1 MDLIIPDFG
10 LLFWTGLVFCLLLFV
25 LTKFIWKPILNAV
38 NAREEKISE
47 ALELAEKTKKEMQL
61 LHSEKRKSQLKKQY
75 ENEKILKEA
84 RAERDLIVKEAKEIA
99 VQMIEESK
107 NKAKV
112 EANKIV
118 ENAMST
124 ISLEKAAAISDLKNQ
139 LAGFSLSIA
148 EKIVRGELASDEKQK
163 SLADKLADDI
173 NMN

>member
-1 MDLIIPDFG
+1 
-10 LLFWTGLVFCLLLFV
+10 
-25 LTKFIWKPILNAV
+25 
-38 NAREEKISE
+38 
-47 ALELAEKTKKEMQL
+47 MQL
-61 LHSEKRKSQLKKQY
+61 LHS

>member
-61 LHSEKRKSQLKKQY
+61 LHS

-139 LAGFSLSIA
+139 LASFSLSIA
-148 EKIVRGELASDEKQK
+148 EQIVRGELASDEKQK